1 MTTPAPARRRCRVTR
16 AIGARAK
23 RPSFGRRRV
32 RPGGNACA
40 RARTHARGRQR
51 MRLGDNVCARATTGG
66 TWEGCF
72 LTNTVLLRRRLRP
85 GDDACVRATTYVC
98 ACATTGAVREGCFFT
113 NTPNFN
119 ARATTSAFGRQTPA
133 SGRRRPHARGRQRV
147 RLADNVCARATT
159 LPHGRGVFSQTPQTS
174 TLGRRRLHPGD
185 NGCARATT
193 SALARRR
200 LDPIVLTLA
209 FFFAFAIQTKLFH
222 YLFSRITQIVLK
234 MVIQS
239 YFY

>member
-1 MTTPAPARRRCRVTR
+1 MPARRRRQATR
-16 AIGARAK
+16 AVGTRAKQPRSGDDVYARAETLA
-23 RPSFGRRRV
+23 P
-32 RPGGNACA
+32 A
-40 RARTHARGRQR
+40 RER
-51 MRLGDNVCARATTGG
+51 MRAGDNVCARATTGG

-72 LTNTVLLRRRLRP
+72 FTNTTLLRRRLRP
-85 GDDACVRATTYVC
+85 GDNACVRTTTY
-98 ACATTGAVREGCFFT
+98 AC
-113 NTPNFN
+113 
-119 ARATTSAFGRQTPA
+119 ARATTSVPV
-133 SGRRRPHARGRQRV
+133 RRRVPRGRGVFHQHPKLQRSSDNASV
-147 RLADNVCARATT
+147 RATTSACARATT
-159 LPHGRGVFSQTPQTS
+159 HAPGRQRLHLCDDECRMGGVFFHK
-174 TLGRRRLHPGD
+174 HPKLQRSCD

-193 SALARRR
+193 SALTRRC

>member
-1 MTTPAPARRRCRVTR
+1 MAGAGDNACTRAPASSGDQSRRRSGKAT
-16 AIGARAK
+16 
-23 RPSFGRRRV
+23 SLGRRRV
-32 RPGGNACA
+32 CPGRNAC
-40 RARTHARGRQR
+40 TRGRQR
-51 MRLGDNVCARATTGG
+51 MRPGDNVCARATTGG

-72 LTNTVLLRRRLRP
+72 
-85 GDDACVRATTYVC
+85 
-98 ACATTGAVREGCFFT
+98 FT
-113 NTPNFN
+113 NT
-119 ARATTSAFGRQTPA
+119 ALLTTAST
-133 SGRRRPHARGRQRV
+133 SGRRRMRAGDNRAAPVRRRV
-147 RLADNVCARATT
+147 PR
-159 LPHGRGVFSQTPQTS
+159 GRGVFSQTPQTS
-174 TLGRRRLHPGD
+174 TLGRRRLRPGD
-185 NGCARATT
+185 NGCARAMT